1 MNDLRTSASIC
12 AETVPERVE
21 RLSIPEP
28 MSGCWLW
35 LGSVYVSQRGMRY
48 GVVSVDRK
56 IHRAHRL
63 SFECFKGP
71 IPPSLIICHTC
82 DNSLCVNPDH
92 LYAGTHQD
100 NSNDCHR
107 RGRFRPNYGERNG
120 CAKIT
125 NKQAAYIK
133 WLLKQKRS
141 HPSIAQEVGA
151 TIRIV
156 QSIAWGEK
164 WKSVPAYNPRQG
176 EAA

>member
-1 MNDLRTSASIC
+1 MQNCGTKRDLENRFPAK
-12 AETVPERVE
+12 ERVE
-21 RLSIPEP
+21 KLSIPEP

-35 LGSVYVSQRGMRY
+35 LGAIVASRCGLQYGYVGGR
-48 GVVSVDRK
+48 
-56 IHRAHRL
+56 RAHRA
-63 SFECFKGP
+63 SFEAFKGP
-71 IPPSLIICHTC
+71 IPSKMIICHTC

-107 RGRFRPNYGERNG
+107 RGRFRPNYGEKNG

-125 NKQAAYIK
+125 NQQAAYIK

-164 WKSVPAYNPRQG
+164 WKSVPAYNPHQG